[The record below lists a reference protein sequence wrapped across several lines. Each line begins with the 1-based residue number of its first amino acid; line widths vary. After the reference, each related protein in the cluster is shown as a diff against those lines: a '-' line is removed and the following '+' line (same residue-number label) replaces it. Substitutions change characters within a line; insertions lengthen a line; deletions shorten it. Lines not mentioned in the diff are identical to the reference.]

1 MEDLLRSALPGVDEK
16 TIANLDTKLEDVGV
30 ISVEDLQYVE
40 ENQINT
46 ILKPIQLKNFLQFCH
61 NTLPSC
67 SIVTILPK
75 SDELPISVD
84 PNSITSIPTS
94 DENFQE
100 ILNETNSSFTTE
112 SSITW
117 AHNFEINWDL
127 FPIEIKEAHEKN
139 TLPLKKHINEMIR
152 ILVTQLSN
160 RKKYLGR
167 KEFRV
172 IAAKIVNKYPNMFLD
187 KCGDKLIGD
196 GCETLIKKFENCL
209 DSRKRKNLALETNFG
224 MVNKRKTT
232 RDSYGC
238 LNWQPLK
245 LPEGETKELQMR
257 HKMYLI
263 QEYPKSKRQE
273 DVVEYKMKITY
284 PSQRYFINNLK
295 ECITSVKENWPFL
308 FEEKHL
314 LFHATTLLEIDLKEL
329 FSAAVPEKGKKI
341 YDFMQTKI
349 EKDIRNSL
357 TRIEE
362 AKISAQNHVP
372 EVIGA
377 IPLIMAYFNEEQ
389 ALLFEEVKFYF

>member
-16 TIANLDTKLEDVGV
+16 TIANLDTKLEEVGV

-40 ENQINT
+40 ENQINA
-46 ILKPIQLKNFLQFCH
+46 ILKPVQLKKFLRFCH
-61 NTLPSC
+61 NTLPSS

-75 SDELPISVD
+75 SEQNSQEMLYEINSASSNTELTISMD

-100 ILNETNSSFTTE
+100 ILNETNVSSFTTE
-112 SSITW
+112 SSIAW
-117 AHNFEINWDL
+117 AHNFEIDWNS

-160 RKKYLGR
+160 CKKYLGR
-167 KEFRV
+167 KEFRI

-187 KCGDKLIGD
+187 KCGDRLIGD
-196 GCETLIKKFENCL
+196 GCETLTKKLGNCL
-209 DSRKRKNLALETNFG
+209 DSRKRKNLAIETNFG

-238 LNWQPLK
+238 LNWQPLE
-245 LPEGETKELQMR
+245 LPEGETKEMQMR
-257 HKMYLI
+257 HKKYLI
-263 QEYPKSKRQE
+263 TEYPKSKRQE
-273 DVVEYKMKITY
+273 EVVEYKMKITY

-295 ECITSVKENWPFL
+295 ECISSVKENWPFL

-314 LFHATTLLEIDLKEL
+314 LFHARTLLEIDLKEL
-329 FSAAVPEKGKKI
+329 FSAAVPEKGKKYMI
-341 YDFMQTKI
+341 LCKQRM
-349 EKDIRNSL
+349 R
-357 TRIEE
+357 
-362 AKISAQNHVP
+362 KISGIV
-372 EVIGA
+372 
-377 IPLIMAYFNEEQ
+377 
-389 ALLFEEVKFYF
+389 